1 MKNETIS
8 QDLTF
13 GWRWD
18 NIEAVIEY
26 LEVMP
31 DRGAALITV
40 TAERLKEGA
49 IEAFERLFARKP
61 LGRLL
66 AEATEVD
73 FLPGVS
79 AFYNVLRAPKTDEIH
94 EPILRRLQLH
104 PDSDTS
110 IHHIGVTFA
119 MTMRWRL
126 TGPLVCYDFD
136 AVKAKY
142 SA

>member
-1 MKNETIS
+1 
-8 QDLTF
+8 
-13 GWRWD
+13 
-18 NIEAVIEY
+18 
-26 LEVMP
+26 MP
-31 DRGAALITV
+31 DRGTALITV

-49 IEAFERLFARKP
+49 IEAFGRLFARKP

-79 AFYNVLRAPKTDEIH
+79 AFYLPGVSAFYNVLGAPKTDEIH

-136 AVKAKY
+136 AVKAK
-142 SA
+142 